1 MLVIAEQTDD
11 FFIGF
16 HAHGAQQHGN
26 RQLARAVDARENN
39 AVGIGF
45 IFDPCAAVRDHLRR
59 IQIRARLIDGFGIIY
74 ARRANQ
80 LGYDNALRAVDDEG
94 AVLGHQREIAHE
106 HFGFLDFMGIAVGQ
120 ANRNLQR
127 RGIGRVALLALF
139 YRVFRLVVQR
149 IVREFQNQAFA
160 VIGDR
165 RNVRQHFAKAFLQ
178 KVLVGIF
185 LHLNQI
191 GYRQRLFNAGKTHS
205 RALAHLHRMNHTFN
219 HPYLY
224 LQHRRHRRG
233 RLPID
238 KECTTK
244 VIFVINLQLSS
255 RKHLKF

>member
-1 MLVIAEQTDD
+1 M
-11 FFIGF
+11 
-16 HAHGAQQHGN
+16 
-26 RQLARAVDARENN
+26 
-39 AVGIGF
+39 
-45 IFDPCAAVRDHLRR
+45 
-59 IQIRARLIDGFGIIY
+59 RARLIDGFGKIY

-127 RGIGRVALLALF
+127 RGIGCIALLALF
-139 YRVFRLVVQR
+139 HRVFRLVVQR
-149 IVREFQNQAFA
+149 IIRKFQNQAFA

-165 RNVRQHFAKAFLQ
+165 RNVRQNLPKAFLQ
-178 KVLVGIF
+178 KGLVRIL

-191 GYRQRLFNAGKTHS
+191 GYCQRLFNAGKTH
-205 RALAHLHRMNHTFN
+205 ACAFAHLHRMNHTFN

-224 LQHRRHRRG
+224 LQRRRHRRG

-238 KECTTK
+238 NECTAK

-255 RKHLKF
+255 RKHPEFEMFLCSFGKFNSRKRTFVHINSI